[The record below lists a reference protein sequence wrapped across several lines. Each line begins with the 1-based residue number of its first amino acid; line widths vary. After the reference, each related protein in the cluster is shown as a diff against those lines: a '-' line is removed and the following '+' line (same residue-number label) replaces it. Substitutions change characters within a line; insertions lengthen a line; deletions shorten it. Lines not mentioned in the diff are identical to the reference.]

1 MFNYRSYRNSSVLVK
16 TRRIHKLFYISFC
29 TLKQAF
35 SSHWLCK
42 ILLHFG
48 LDFILYKLQLLFL
61 DELKERFDLLNVECD
76 HKELDKPS
84 HLSLSYLKFIC

>member
-1 MFNYRSYRNSSVLVK
+1 MLNYRSYRNSFVLMK

-35 SSHWLCK
+35 SIHWIGK
-42 ILLHFG
+42 ILLHFS
-48 LDFILYKLQLLFL
+48 LDLIFYKLHLLFL
-61 DELKERFDLLNVECD
+61 DKLKERFDLLNVECD
-76 HKELDKPS
+76 HKVLGKPS

>member
-1 MFNYRSYRNSSVLVK
+1 MFNYRSYRNSFVLVK
-16 TRRIHKLFYISFC
+16 TRRIHELFYISFC

-48 LDFILYKLQLLFL
+48 LDLIFYKLQLFFL
-61 DELKERFDLLNVECD
+61 DKLKERFDLLNVECD
-76 HKELDKPS
+76 HKVLGEPS
-84 HLSLSYLKFIC
+84 HLCLSYLKFIC